1 MMLGSLALTGL
12 KVTAPN
18 MERTAQAYIEANRTM
33 DLAVMSELGITQD
46 DVKELQ
52 TIDNATVEPG
62 YFKDVVLEEDHQAVR
77 VFSKPE
83 ELSQYALV
91 EGNFP
96 TAENQIALFP
106 SLQASYQIGY
116 TFSIK
121 EPDKNATVLK
131 ETAFTVVGFVASSEI
146 WDNVTMGTAS
156 SGTGQLTGYGVVL
169 PSVFQSDVYMI
180 ARISYDVIWQSFPM
194 PVKPIRKSWRT
205 IKSNWNRLLLIMM
218 NSELQAFKQMDKRE
232 FQRESKKL
240 PKPNRN

>member
-33 DLAVMSELGITQD
+33 NLAVMNLAVMSELGITQD

-83 ELSQYALV
+83 ELSQYTLV

-96 TAENQIALFP
+96 TAENQIALSP
-106 SLQASYQIGY
+106 SLQASYQIGD

-131 ETAFTVVGFVASSEI
+131 ETAFTVVGFVASSEFGI
-146 WDNVTMGTAS
+146 MSPWEW
-156 SGTGQLTGYGVVL
+156 LVVVQD
-169 PSVFQSDVYMI
+169 S
-180 ARISYDVIWQSFPM
+180 
-194 PVKPIRKSWRT
+194 
-205 IKSNWNRLLLIMM
+205 
-218 NSELQAFKQMDKRE
+218 
-232 FQRESKKL
+232 
-240 PKPNRN
+240 